1 MIHQGQT
8 HLFSQQYK
16 SFSKDRLK
24 QTWVFIEL
32 KLTRLFP
39 NQVHS
44 VAQVKFKFRSQFEV
58 LSPIRIPIILEIE
71 SGIISIDDVVTDN
84 IRKIVNGQKFYQGRS
99 TALAK
104 YSCKDFQL
112 RTTRQRLLLKNEQIR
127 LKQNRNSIKREFV
140 KKTIMPNPVKSLRS
154 MKCYSSGNVKYL
166 KALPILSATT
176 VKSWKKWPRVFQIV
190 LRGGGIPPQ
199 RKRRW
204 ICWGDFLSGG
214 GNHYPEEEWLWRPF
228 SKLKTKFCKYW
239 ILIKIKISMT
249 CIYEEYDDK
258 IKMVQEQWL

>member
-1 MIHQGQT
+1 M
-8 HLFSQQYK
+8 
-16 SFSKDRLK
+16 K
-24 QTWVFIEL
+24 QTLVFIEL

-39 NQVHS
+39 NYVHS
-44 VAQVKFKFRSQFEV
+44 VVQVRFKFRSQFEV

-71 SGIISIDDVVTDN
+71 SGIISIDNVVTDN

-176 VKSWKKWPRVFQIV
+176 VKS
-190 LRGGGIPPQ
+190 
-199 RKRRW
+199 
-204 ICWGDFLSGG
+204 
-214 GNHYPEEEWLWRPF
+214 
-228 SKLKTKFCKYW
+228 
-239 ILIKIKISMT
+239 
-249 CIYEEYDDK
+249 
-258 IKMVQEQWL
+258 